1 MATEVFVG
9 DPARFPDGK
18 ALASYVG
25 MIPSE
30 HSSGRRQRLG
40 ALSKQGNPFLRFLW
54 CGARGTAPSRS
65 AEPNALWCAD
75 YKGEFMLGVHRY
87 CYPLTITEFA
97 SRLLTCEALSTTR
110 EKRSSSGRSRNSAC
124 RRRPD
129 RQRRAVR
136 IRPRPLRPQQ
146 TRRVVAP
153 IRHGDRTDETRAS
166 RAERPAR
173 AHASDA
179 EEATKPAAANV
190 LQQARFDAFIEPYN
204 RDRPHQGLGMK
215 VPADVYARSARVYRR
230 FCAPGGI
237 RRRLH

>member
-1 MATEVFVG
+1 LATEVFVG

-54 CGARGTAPSRS
+54 CGARGTALSRS

-136 IRPRPLRPQQ
+136 SQVLRARGDSSKIALTKGRMFNSAIHGRGTPGHLSTDHVRCS
-146 TRRVVAP
+146 TRT
-153 IRHGDRTDETRAS
+153 GGQRTFGFWR
-166 RAERPAR
+166 
-173 AHASDA
+173 
-179 EEATKPAAANV
+179 
-190 LQQARFDAFIEPYN
+190 
-204 RDRPHQGLGMK
+204 
-215 VPADVYARSARVYRR
+215 
-230 FCAPGGI
+230 
-237 RRRLH
+237 